1 MKRGKIKICCLL
13 VQWGLVIAISTFLL
27 LSLPRRQDAINVKAP
42 FYVIPTA
49 EVKITPSIIAIVH
62 IDMNPTGK
70 YIFKVDNRKTR
81 ARSKIC

>member
-13 VQWGLVIAISTFLL
+13 VQWGFVIAISTFLL
-27 LSLPRRQDAINVKAP
+27 LSLPRRQNAINVKAP

-49 EVKITPSIIAIVH
+49 EVKITPG

-70 YIFKVDNRKTR
+70 YMFKVDNRKTIEQGLKYVK
-81 ARSKIC
+81 S